1 MIFKNVGISFF
12 KVFTYWTWHTSQ
24 VTPSPLF
31 ETIFLGECYV
41 SLLLCLTFNGVTIVM
56 IGVITD
62 LVCSVRLLKDEI
74 QTGMLRYV
82 EYEDKNSKCMELLN
96 KCIEYHTGLIK

>member
-1 MIFKNVGISFF
+1 
-12 KVFTYWTWHTSQ
+12 
-24 VTPSPLF
+24 
-31 ETIFLGECYV
+31 
-41 SLLLCLTFNGVTIVM
+41 M